1 MLATHRAEA
10 GGSQVHGKPGQL
22 IELDV
27 EVYSCNPSSLGVE
40 AEESE
45 SQSQLGYMRTYV
57 LKNQKLSFL
66 QEVYCQTYINA
77 QPFIFAALQKT
88 YLVKYSPSYFVG
100 CCLLDLSPALLS
112 DCFSGRL

>member
-57 LKNQKLSFL
+57 LKTKSSVFYKKYIVKLILMLSLSFL
-66 QEVYCQTYINA
+66 
-77 QPFIFAALQKT
+77 
-88 YLVKYSPSYFVG
+88 
-100 CCLLDLSPALLS
+100 LLS
-112 DCFSGRL
+112 KRHI